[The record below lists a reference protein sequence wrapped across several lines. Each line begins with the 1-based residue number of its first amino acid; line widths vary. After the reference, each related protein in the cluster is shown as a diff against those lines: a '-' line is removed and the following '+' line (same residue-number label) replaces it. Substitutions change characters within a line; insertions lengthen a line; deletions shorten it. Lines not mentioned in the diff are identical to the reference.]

1 MRRVPFLRRAHT
13 RRWGVQS
20 EVSHF
25 RHEDE
30 RSVNGESPARW
41 HRLPSLIPTNTLNR
55 QSWRFAHRRPEPVSA
70 FCGAGRASA
79 GRDRRDGGVFYW
91 GKAKIRSH
99 ICRFRVR
106 KVCLYHTTFLWKTV
120 PLPRIRVG
128 CSRWWSASVERHHSS
143 SPILH
148 GTGRHLTLTIWWH
161 RLKH

>member
-1 MRRVPFLRRAHT
+1 MRRVPFLRRAHA

-25 RHEDE
+25 GAEDE

-55 QSWRFAHRRPEPVSA
+55 PSWRFAHRRPEPVSA

-79 GRDRRDGGVFYW
+79 GRDRRDGGVFYG

-99 ICRFRVR
+99 IYRAVKKVVFITRPFRGRRFF
-106 KVCLYHTTFLWKTV
+106 CLAFRLATAGDDQ
-120 PLPRIRVG
+120 PLSNGSILPHR
-128 CSRWWSASVERHHSS
+128 
-143 SPILH
+143 SPMEQA
-148 GTGRHLTLTIWWH
+148 GTLP
-161 RLKH
+161 